1 MASADGRIACPKCG
15 ANNFDTVTVCWKCN
29 ATLGSGS
36 PALQMGASVL
46 PTQTMNPVVASQYPA
61 ASQYP
66 VPNPQFPNQA
76 PTYVANAQRLPA
88 NLEYVPPQYSVPQ
101 AAYGVPTD
109 GDAKMTKRAAIW
121 LALTLPFIGLPVGW
135 AFMMI
140 QNRQRQEVG
149 KLCVIWS
156 LVALF
161 AHVLL
166 FGVAAAS
173 SGPVVLQALTA
184 FYEKQNASGGAKGGG
199 GAGGGMDANP

>member
-15 ANNFDTVTVCWKCN
+15 ANNFDTVTACWKCN

-36 PALQMGASVL
+36 PSLQMGAPVL
-46 PTQTMNPVVASQYPA
+46 PTQAMNPVVASQYPA
-61 ASQYP
+61 ASQHP

-76 PTYVANAQRLPA
+76 PAYPANAQRLPA
-88 NLEYVPPQYSVPQ
+88 NLEYVPPQYAASQ
-101 AAYGVPTD
+101 AAYGVPMD
-109 GDAKMTKRAAIW
+109 NGDAKLTKRAAIW

-149 KLCVIWS
+149 RLCVIWS

-161 AHVLL
+161 VHVLL

-173 SGPVVLQALTA
+173 SGPVILQALTA

-199 GAGGGMDANP
+199 GGDAIP

>member
-15 ANNFDTVTVCWKCN
+15 ANNFDTVTACWKCN
-29 ATLGSGS
+29 ATLGSGP
-36 PALQMGASVL
+36 PALQMGAPVL
-46 PTQTMNPVVASQYPA
+46 PTQAMNPVVASQYPA
-61 ASQYP
+61 ASQHP
-66 VPNPQFPNQA
+66 VPNPQFPNQSPA
-76 PTYVANAQRLPA
+76 YAANAQRLPA
-88 NLEYVPPQYSVPQ
+88 NLEYVSPQYSVPQ
-101 AAYGVPTD
+101 AAYGVPMD
-109 GDAKMTKRAAIW
+109 NGDAKLTKRAAIW

-149 KLCVIWS
+149 RLCVIWS

-173 SGPVVLQALTA
+173 SGPVVLQALTV
-184 FYEKQNASGGAKGGG
+184 FYEKQNASGGAKSGGSG
-199 GAGGGMDANP
+199 DANP